1 MNDITRSDFLLEIG
15 IEEIPARMAR
25 DSATQLAQLLE
36 RELNEARLEPQ
47 SVRHFVTPRRLV
59 ALATGL
65 RRNQEDRVVEKRGP
79 SRKIAFDAEGNLT
92 KAGQGFAR
100 GQGIDPAQLTIS
112 VVGDVEY
119 VVARQEQKGEP
130 ALTLLPG
137 ICTKIIGELRF
148 PKSMRWGANPQ
159 PFVRPVHWIVA
170 LLDSQVV
177 PFRFAEI
184 DSGNRSWGHRFH
196 SGREGFEIPG
206 PDGYLETLA
215 KHSVLADPA
224 ARQELIHAEAHR
236 QAKDAGLELIE
247 DAELL
252 DHVAHLVEN
261 PVVAIGT
268 FNPKFLEMPA
278 EVLVTS
284 MKNHQKFFA
293 FRKDGRLTNHFLV
306 VNNTKPNDMAVV
318 LRGNQRVLSARL
330 EDALFFFR
338 EDKKKPLSRFVEK
351 LEGQTFLH
359 GLGSMKAKA
368 DRVARL
374 AGKLAAELFPEVT
387 DTARSAGALCKADLA
402 SQMVG
407 EFPELQGIMG
417 RVYALAAGEPADVA
431 TAIDE
436 HYLPRFAGDR
446 LPESP
451 AGITLALADRVDT
464 LVGCYHLGLVP
475 TATKDP
481 YGLRRAALAVLRILA
496 DRNLTIP
503 LSRLV
508 DLAMDNYD
516 GLVKDRDKLSADLL
530 EFVKQRLKH
539 WLGTDHATEVVDAC
553 LAAGFDLPWDVRE
566 KCRAV
571 EPLRGRDD
579 YEPLITAFKRVINI
593 TRGSSGGTFDATLP
607 LEPSEKALWDAF
619 VAVEETA
626 AGLFEERRFQEV
638 LAALVGLKPAV
649 DRYFDDVLV
658 MCDDERTRAN
668 RLAMLAR
675 VGSLFLRFA
684 DFTRILA

>member
-1 MNDITRSDFLLEIG
+1 MNDIARNDFLLEVG
-15 IEEIPARMAR
+15 IEEIPARMA
-25 DSATQLAQLLE
+25 DESAALLAQLLK
-36 RELNEARLEPQ
+36 RELDEARLEPE
-47 SVRHFVTPRRLV
+47 SVRHYVTPRRLV
-59 ALATGL
+59 AVANGL
-65 RRNQEDRVVEKRGP
+65 RTAQEDRTVEKRGP
-79 SRKIAFDAEGNLT
+79 SKKVAFDAAGNLT

-100 GQGIDPAQLTIS
+100 SQGVDPAQFELTL
-112 VVGDVEY
+112 VGDVEY
-119 VVARQEQKGEP
+119 VVVRQAQKGEQ
-130 ALTLLPG
+130 AVALLPG
-137 ICTKIIGELRF
+137 ICTKILGELRF

-159 PFVRPVHWIVA
+159 AFVRPVHWILA
-170 LLDSQVV
+170 LLGNQVV
-177 PFRFAEI
+177 PFQFAGI
-184 DSGNRSWGHRFH
+184 ASGNRTWGHRFH
-196 SGREGFEIPG
+196 SGREGVEVAG
-206 PDGYLETLA
+206 PKEYLVTLA
-215 KHSVLADPA
+215 ERSVLADPQD
-224 ARQELIHAEAHR
+224 RKQRIHDEALR
-236 QAKDAGLELIE
+236 QAREAGLELIE
-247 DAELL
+247 DPELL
-252 DHVAHLVEN
+252 DHVAHLVEF

-268 FNPKFLEMPA
+268 FNPKFLDMPA

-293 FRKDGRLTNHFLV
+293 FRRDGKLSNHFLV
-306 VNNTKPNDMAVV
+306 VNNTRPADIAVV

-330 EDALFFFR
+330 EDAHFFFR
-338 EDKKKPLSRFVEK
+338 EDKKKPLSYFVDK
-351 LEGQTFLH
+351 LNGQTFLH
-359 GLGSMKAKA
+359 GLGSMKAKS
-368 DRVARL
+368 DRVAGL
-374 AGKLAAELFPEVT
+374 AERFAAELFPVERA
-387 DTARSAGALCKADLA
+387 TAAEAGALCKADLA
-402 SQMVG
+402 SRMVG

-417 RVYALAAGEPADVA
+417 RVYALAAGRPAEVA
-431 TAIDE
+431 MAIDE

-451 AGITLALADRVDT
+451 AGIALALADRMDT

-503 LSRLV
+503 LGRLV
-508 DLAMDNYD
+508 DLAMDNYGD
-516 GLVKDRDKLSADLL
+516 LIKDRAKLSTDLL
-530 EFVKQRLKH
+530 EFMKQRLKH

-571 EPLRGRDD
+571 EPLRGRED

-593 TRGSSGGTFDATLP
+593 TRGNSGGTFDASLP
-607 LEPSEKALWDAF
+607 LEPSEQALWDAF
-619 VAVEETA
+619 LAVEGKA
-626 AGLFEERRFQEV
+626 AGLFAERRFPEV

-658 MCDDERTRAN
+658 MCDDERVRTN

>member
-1 MNDITRSDFLLEIG
+1 MNDIARNDFLLEIG
-15 IEEIPARMAR
+15 IEEIPARMAE
-25 DSATQLAQLLE
+25 DSASALAELLK
-36 RELNEARLEPQ
+36 RELDEARLEPA
-47 SVRHFVTPRRLV
+47 SVRYYVTPRRLV
-59 ALATGL
+59 ALASGIRL
-65 RRNQEDRVVEKRGP
+65 AQEDRVVEKRGP
-79 SRKIAFDAEGNLT
+79 SRKVAYDAEGNLT

-100 GQGIDPAQLTIS
+100 SQGVDPSQFTAVT
-112 VVGDVEY
+112 VGDVEY
-119 VVARQEQKGEP
+119 VAVRQEQKGE
-130 ALTLLPG
+130 AATALLPA
-137 ICTKIIGELRF
+137 ICTKILGELRF
-148 PKSMRWGANPQ
+148 PKSMHWGSNPQ
-159 PFVRPVHWIVA
+159 TFVRPVHWIVA

-177 PFRFAEI
+177 PFQFAGI
-184 DSGNRSWGHRFH
+184 ASGNRTWGHRFH

-206 PDGYLETLA
+206 PDNYLATLA
-215 KHSVLADPA
+215 SHSVLADPA
-224 ARQELIHAEAHR
+224 ARKELIHAEAHR
-236 QAKDAGLELIE
+236 QAKEAGLELIE

-293 FRKDGRLTNHFLV
+293 FRKDGHLTNHFLV
-306 VNNTKPNDMAVV
+306 VNNTKPHDMAIV

-338 EDKKKPLSRFVEK
+338 EDKRKPLAVFVEK
-351 LEGQTFLH
+351 LNGQTFLA
-359 GLGSMKAKA
+359 GLGSMKDKS
-368 DRVARL
+368 DRIARL
-374 AGKLAAELFPEVT
+374 AGRFAAELFPQAQQ
-387 DTARSAGALCKADLA
+387 TAERSGGLCKADLA

-417 RVYALAAGEPADVA
+417 RVYALAAGEPTEVA
-431 TAIDE
+431 TAVDE

-451 AGITLALADRVDT
+451 AGIALALADRLDT

-496 DRNLTIP
+496 DRNLTVP
-503 LSRLV
+503 LTRLV
-508 DLAMDNYD
+508 GLAMDNYGD
-516 GLVKDRDKLSADLL
+516 LVKDRGKLSGDLL

-579 YEPLITAFKRVINI
+579 YEPLIVAFKRVINI
-593 TRGSSGGTFDATLP
+593 TRGNAGGAFDAGLP

-619 VAVEETA
+619 VAGEERA
-626 AGLFEERRFQEV
+626 AGLFSERRFADV
-638 LAALVGLKPAV
+638 LAALVGLRPAV

-658 MCDDERTRAN
+658 MCEDERTRAN
-668 RLAMLAR
+668 RLAMLSR
-675 VGSLFLRFA
+675 IGSLFLRFA